1 MIRATAHFGVCGG
14 LMFGGKHLDDGVPT
28 GYVARHLG
36 RVAGMSHADVGAAV
50 GHTRPAPRSQDTK
63 AAIEYLKASGA
74 TAITITEHDGVCSFH
89 IGHRIDP
96 HAVSIQWVPE
106 AGARAIIRQARRN
119 AGANPDAA
127 TAAKALE
134 DGFLNETCGAP
145 KQLNLRLYLGKVPP
159 RFPA

>member
-1 MIRATAHFGVCGG
+1 MSPRPGRRRNRRAPKLRSITW
-14 LMFGGKHLDDGVPT
+14 
-28 GYVARHLG
+28 
-36 RVAGMSHADVGAAV
+36 S
-50 GHTRPAPRSQDTK
+50 RPAP
-63 AAIEYLKASGA
+63 
-74 TAITITEHDGVCSFH
+74 TAITITEHDGVCSIH

-106 AGARAIIRQARRN
+106 AGARAIKQARRN

-134 DGFLNETCGAP
+134 DGFLNKTCGAP

>member
-1 MIRATAHFGVCGG
+1 VPGDISV
-14 LMFGGKHLDDGVPT
+14 DDRDRGA
-28 GYVARHLG
+28 YAARHLSCG
-36 RVAGMSHADVGAAV
+36 ISLMTLAADVDVASA
-50 GHTRPAPRSQDTK
+50 RPAPKSPGTK
-63 AAIEYLKASGA
+63 AAIDYLVASGA

-106 AGARAIIRQARRN
+106 AGARAIVKQARRN